1 MQKEYQIENND
12 FIVVLIV
19 YRTNGQLYQIN

>member
-12 FIVVLIV
+12 VIVVLIV
-19 YRTNGQLYQIN
+19 YRTNGQFYQIK